1 MEQVFTPA
9 AKRPTIAEHSQ
20 SRASW
25 KSRIARIWQ
34 AMGGINI
41 GNGSFSLGNIIA
53 LLAVAAMVWF
63 GSTVTSDHDQINRM
77 PGTLQNIQTSVDSI
91 KTDIANLST
100 ITVGLQRDGAED
112 RARLDCIQGVGTVA
126 ACDRPR
132 PHR

>member
-1 MEQVFTPA
+1 
-9 AKRPTIAEHSQ
+9 
-20 SRASW
+20 
-25 KSRIARIWQ
+25 
-34 AMGGINI
+34 MGGINI